1 MCSSDLGVLVLELLA
16 TTVPARL
23 VHLAQPLWW
32 GMVMLALVASLDPIA
47 STGVAVAGAAAAIEQ
62 AWAEIRAIATDRPA
76 TADEVVNACATLSKG
91 YPRGFETA
99 GQVARSV
106 AQLALHEL
114 PDTYFE
120 EFVPK
125 LSLVGADEVTEAAR
139 RYLDLEKMTTVVV
152 GDVDKIQASLER
164 LGLPVTMLST

>member
-1 MCSSDLGVLVLELLA
+1 MSRLNLNLREDKGYTYGV
-16 TTVPARL
+16 R
-23 VHLAQPLWW
+23 
-32 GMVMLALVASLDPIA
+32 
-47 STGVAVAGAAAAIEQ
+47 TGFNLRRGIGPFAMQTSVGTDVTAAAIEQ

-99 GQVARSV
+99 GQVARSL

-114 PDTYFE
+114 PDSYFE
-120 EFVPK
+120 AFVPK

-139 RYLDLEKMTTVVV
+139 KYLDLENMTTVVV
-152 GDVDKIQASLER
+152 GDVDKIRESLDR

>member
-1 MCSSDLGVLVLELLA
+1 MHSWPFDSHCARACLSAIACYAFVMAAHAQSW
-16 TTVPARL
+16 PARP
-23 VHLAQPLWW
+23 VHIVTA
-32 GMVMLALVASLDPIA
+32 DPGGSA
-47 STGVAVAGAAAAIEQ
+47 DNAGAFLDAALSHAKSYIVL
-62 AWAEIRAIATDRPA
+62 PF
-76 TADEVVNACATLSKG
+76 ADHC
-91 YPRGFETA
+91 
-99 GQVARSV
+99 
-106 AQLALHEL
+106 AQLALHRL
-114 PDTYFE
+114 PDSYFE